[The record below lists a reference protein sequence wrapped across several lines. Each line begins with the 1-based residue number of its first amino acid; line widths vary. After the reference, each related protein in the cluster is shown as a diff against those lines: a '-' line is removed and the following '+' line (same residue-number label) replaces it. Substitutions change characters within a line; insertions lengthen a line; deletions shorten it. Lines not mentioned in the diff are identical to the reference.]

1 MITIRGR
8 SPEPPAS
15 DVEGARNVATE
26 TSQSR
31 PWIGTG
37 WKMTKTR
44 SEAEGYARTLA
55 DAAPSFVSAVN
66 AFVLPAYPW
75 IEPVAAT
82 LVPAGVQVGAQ
93 NVHWADSGAFTGEVS
108 APMLTEIGATLVAIG
123 HAERRAL
130 FGETDE
136 TVRARVAGA
145 LRHGLTP
152 LICVGESMA
161 ERAAGTEVGFVKRQL
176 EIALDGLDSET
187 VSATMVAYEPVWAIG
202 EGSTSATAEQAD
214 NMHAVLRQ
222 ALIDLHGGTGDA
234 VPLLYGGSVDVESAP
249 ELIAAPNIDG
259 LFVGRAA
266 WSADGFVELA
276 HIVAAG

>member
-1 MITIRGR
+1 MAAAPSR
-8 SPEPPAS
+8 
-15 DVEGARNVATE
+15 
-26 TSQSR
+26 SR

-44 SEAEGYARTLA
+44 SEAEEYARILA
-55 DAAPSFVSAVN
+55 EAAPAFVDTVN
-66 AFVLPAYPW
+66 AFVLPAYPL

-82 LVPAGVQVGAQ
+82 LAPAGVQVGAQ

-108 APMLTEIGATLVAIG
+108 APMLLEIGATLTAIG
-123 HAERRAL
+123 HAERRAM

-152 LICVGESMA
+152 LICVGESAA
-161 ERAAGTEVGFVKRQL
+161 EREAGTEVGFVRRQL
-176 EIALDGLDSET
+176 EIAFEGLDATAVAS
-187 VSATMVAYEPVWAIG
+187 TMVAYEPVWAIG
-202 EGSTSATAEQAD
+202 EGSTPATADQAD
-214 NMHAVLRQ
+214 TMHAVLRQ
-222 ALIDLHGGTGDA
+222 TLVALYGQTGVD
-234 VPLLYGGSVDVESAP
+234 VPLLYGGSVDLESAP

-266 WSADGFVELA
+266 WSVDGFIELA